1 MSARCHVPRTCME
14 LTPDDVGEA
23 KIRPM
28 EEFRTVP
35 AYVLLGDPGLGKTTT
50 FRAEC
55 SAHGDEAEYLTA
67 RHFLRVSPGD
77 HPGWKD
83 KILFID
89 GLDEVRAGQ
98 TDARTKLDDLIG
110 RLDALGAPRFRLS
123 CRAAD
128 WLGSNDLANLSTV
141 APGGEIMV
149 LSLNPLTDKDIS
161 RILDLRLTTTAPG
174 TFINDARR
182 RGLDGLL
189 SNPQTLDMLIRL
201 VNRGE
206 DWPESR
212 KETFDR
218 FCSLLAAEPNQEHRI
233 GSPDVDVHDRLYA
246 SGRLCTV
253 QLLAGAAGYVT
264 RYSEPEDGFLKA
276 ERIGLREGHAI
287 QAALS
292 TRLFTLVA
300 EDRVVPTHR
309 HIAEF
314 MGARHLADLIGE
326 GLPARRVLSLMIGA
340 DGTVVTE
347 LRGLSAWL
355 AVHSRDARRHLTDI
369 DPVGVCLYGDIS
381 AFTLDE
387 KLELLESLKKRTY
400 SPDIFLPEDAAR
412 SLTTAGMVP
421 AIEEMLRETEGDE
434 EHEETVLF
442 LLSIL
447 SHGQPVP
454 EFSDRLFD
462 MVLDDS
468 RSDSVRQSALRAFL
482 HNSEDGPGR
491 VARLNDL
498 LSRIR
503 LGMIRDPQQ
512 GLLGAAMTELYPNEL
527 SPSEV
532 WDYLPEGG
540 REVSNFE
547 YLRFWNHLTDDL
559 TTQQIEALI
568 NSLSA
573 RISDIQPFLERRHLR
588 GVPLRVLDQALQ
600 VCGVSVD
607 MKTLY
612 QWLGVAKRARWGVS
626 DKDPYLNGIRTWL
639 EQHPEIQK
647 DLILEGLSQSSGVEE
662 VWKHHVDV
670 RDRLVGAERPTDY
683 GLWSLEQAVNL
694 ADALPWIAEHLLAE
708 AFRSSQ
714 SPEKE
719 EGITIDILRGR
730 TTGINV
736 LEARLEQLLTPV
748 PTPPETLE
756 MEREVERLRAEMDR
770 RDAEELDY
778 IRDNDAALR
787 QNRAEPRLLYH
798 LAEAYFGRSV
808 GGGDAT
814 GRMALE
820 RLLHGDQDLVQAA
833 LLGIR
838 GTVDRSDIP
847 GPAEIL
853 ELRKSN
859 KMHFLSLPYLAS
871 MAERC
876 TSVPDDISHLE
887 LDRFKTALMFYFC
900 GFMDDY
906 KPDWYVELL
915 SVRLD
920 VVADTQLQFTLAEL
934 RCGRDHIDRLFQL
947 TYDPDHYEVARRIV
961 LPLLRAFPTR
971 CRTKQIG
978 ILNDLLW
985 AAIQHADRE
994 AFKKLIEAKCSR
1006 KSMNLAQRAQWMVA
1020 GLITSPETYGIRV
1033 REFAV
1038 HSDYRGRLL
1047 ADFFNEGAYFAEQS
1061 LSYLDI
1067 AAASVIISIT
1077 GSSFGP
1083 SFLDRQGLVSP
1094 AMRASMLVH
1103 QLIGRIAAS
1112 PTIEAKETLDTLLA
1126 DTNLSNW
1133 QYRLS
1138 AARDAQR
1145 VILRDMLYEHPT
1157 PENIIETLENGAPSN
1172 PADLAALLV
1181 DVLEELAIQIRR
1193 GVTDDWRQYWD
1204 EGSGEQAPR
1213 PSHEDYCR
1221 NALLSDLQKVLP
1233 ESLGTQRE
1241 AQYAN
1246 RRRSDIQVSCG
1257 SRFNVPVEMKKNG
1270 HRKLWTAIHQ
1280 QLIKLYTSNPKTGG
1294 YGIYLVFW
1302 FGPQYT
1308 QAPPQGPKPH
1318 DHRELKRRLE
1328 ETLSEEEAR
1337 RITVCVIDVSLP
1349 R

>member
-1 MSARCHVPRTCME
+1 MSVKSSVPRTCIE
-14 LTPDDVGEA
+14 LKSDDVGKA

-28 EEFRTVP
+28 EDFRTVP
-35 AYVLLGDPGLGKTTT
+35 AYVLLGDPGLGKTIT
-50 FRAEC
+50 FQTEC
-55 SAHGDEAEYLTA
+55 SAHGDEAEYMTA

-77 HPGWKD
+77 HPEWKD

-98 TDARTKLDDLIG
+98 ADARTKLDDVIG

-128 WLGSNDLANLSTV
+128 WLGSNELANLSTV
-141 APGGEIMV
+141 APGDEITV
-149 LSLNPLTDKDIS
+149 LNLNPLTCEDVS
-161 RILDLRLTTTAPG
+161 RILELRLTSTDPD
-174 TFINDARR
+174 TFFGDARE

-189 SNPQTLDMLIRL
+189 ANPQTLDMLISL

-206 DWPESR
+206 EWPESR

-218 FCSLLAAEPNQEHRI
+218 FCSLLAEEHNTDHRI

-246 SGRLCTV
+246 SGRLCTL

-276 ERIGLREGHAI
+276 ERIGLSEGHVI

-300 EDRVVPTHR
+300 EDSVVPTHR

-314 MGARHLADLIGE
+314 MAARHLADLIGE

-355 AVHSRDARRHLTDI
+355 AVHSVAARRHLLDI

-381 AFTLDE
+381 VFTLDE

-400 SPDIFLPEDAAR
+400 SLNIFLPEDAAR
-412 SLTTAGMVP
+412 SLTTADMVP
-421 AIEEMLRETEGDE
+421 AIEETLTVTEDDE
-434 EHEETVLF
+434 EHEDTVLF

-447 SHGQPVP
+447 SHGQPLP
-454 EFSDRLFD
+454 QFSDKLFD

-468 RSDSVRQSALRAFL
+468 RSDPVRQYALGAFL
-482 HNSEDGPGR
+482 NNCEDGPGR
-491 VARLNDL
+491 VERLNDL

-503 LGMIRDPQQ
+503 LGMIPDPQQ

-527 SPSEV
+527 SPSEL

-540 REVSNFE
+540 RSVSNFK
-547 YLRFWNHLTDDL
+547 YLRFWNHLTDGL
-559 TTQQIEALI
+559 TPHQIETLI
-568 NSLSA
+568 NSLAS
-573 RISDIQPFLERRHLR
+573 RISNIQPILERRHLR
-588 GVPLRVLDQALQ
+588 GVPLRVLDQALG
-600 VCGVSVD
+600 VCGESVD
-607 MKTLY
+607 QTTLY
-612 QWLGVAKRARWGVS
+612 QWLGIAKRARWGVS
-626 DKDPYLNGIRTWL
+626 DRDPYLNGIRAWL

-647 DLILEGLSQSSGVEE
+647 DLIIEGLSQSSGPED

-670 RDRLVGAERPTDY
+670 RDRLVGAERPADY

-694 ADALPWIAEHLLAE
+694 ADARPWVAEHLLGE
-708 AFRSSQ
+708 AFSSGQ
-714 SPEKE
+714 GSEEKHAL
-719 EGITIDILRGR
+719 TIDMLRER
-730 TTGINV
+730 TTGSKL
-736 LEARLEQLLTPV
+736 LEARLDQLLTPA
-748 PTPPETLE
+748 PAPLETLE

-820 RLLHGDQDLVQAA
+820 RLLHSDQELVQAA

-847 GPAEIL
+847 DATEIL

-859 KMHFLSLPYLAS
+859 QMHFLSLPFLAC
-871 MAERC
+871 MAERY
-876 TSVPDDISHLE
+876 TGVPDGISHLE

-906 KPDWYVELL
+906 KPDWYVALL
-915 SVRLD
+915 SVRPD

-947 TYDPDHYEVARRIV
+947 AYDPDHDEVARRIV

-978 ILNDLLW
+978 IVNDLLW

-1006 KSMNLAQRAQWMVA
+1006 KSMNLAQRAQWLVA
-1020 GLITSPETYGIRV
+1020 GLITSPETYGSRV
-1033 REFAV
+1033 REFAGY
-1038 HSDYRGRLL
+1038 SDYRSRLL
-1047 ADFFNEGAYFAEQS
+1047 ADFFNEGAYFVQDT
-1061 LSYLDI
+1061 LSRLDI
-1067 AAASVIISIT
+1067 TAAGVVVSIA
-1077 GSSFGP
+1077 GRSFGP
-1083 SFLDRQGLVSP
+1083 SFLDHQGLVSP
-1094 AMRASMLVH
+1094 AMKASMLVH

-1112 PTIEAKETLDTLLA
+1112 LTIEAKETLDTLLA

-1133 QYRLS
+1133 HYRLS

-1145 VILRDMLYEHPT
+1145 VILRDTLYEHPT
-1157 PENIIETLENGAPSN
+1157 LENIIETLDNGAPSN
-1172 PADLAALLV
+1172 PADLVALLV
-1181 DVLEELAIQIRR
+1181 DVLGELALQIRK

-1221 NALLSDLQKVLP
+1221 NALLSALQKVLP

-1246 RRRSDIQVSCG
+1246 RRRSDVQVSYG
-1257 SRFNVPVEMKKNG
+1257 SSFNIPVEVKKNS
-1270 HRKLWTAIHQ
+1270 HRELWTAIHN

-1308 QAPPQGPKPH
+1308 QAPPKGPRPH
-1318 DHRELKRRLE
+1318 DLRELKRRLE

-1337 RITVCVIDVSLP
+1337 RITVCVIDVSRP
-1349 R
+1349 E